1 MGKTSGSYFI
11 FSYNVEDNM
20 LGTVMQI
27 YVAGTDTTSASTY
40 WAFLFMCLHQDVQE
54 KIYQEIKDVI
64 GNV

>member
-1 MGKTSGSYFI
+1 
-11 FSYNVEDNM
+11 M